1 MKTIIFNQKE
11 FTAEKIFLSEWL
23 ELCGYL
29 TEKRLNNQK
38 GKGEEAKEPV
48 SIFASFNNIIIEIQ
62 KSFLQSSNKDQ
73 LKGILSNIMS
83 YYDWIEQEES
93 CYLHNYRDDRN
104 KYLDKVMDFF
114 IENKVYY
121 YTYIAKKGFLDRNMA
136 LSDIKQLE
144 AASTFLE
151 SLGDNDF
158 TQLSSLVIK
167 SKMQSPKKGLSL
179 FTFEESTRYIEK
191 STQLKKNDEIGTLSR
206 QPILF

>member
-29 TEKRLNNQK
+29 TEKRLDNKK

-48 SIFASFNNIIIEIQ
+48 SIFASFNNVIIEIQ

-93 CYLHNYRDDRN
+93 CYLHNYRDDSI
-104 KYLDKVMDFF
+104 KFF
-114 IENKVYY
+114 Y
-121 YTYIAKKGFLDRNMA
+121 
-136 LSDIKQLE
+136 
-144 AASTFLE
+144 
-151 SLGDNDF
+151 
-158 TQLSSLVIK
+158 
-167 SKMQSPKKGLSL
+167 
-179 FTFEESTRYIEK
+179 
-191 STQLKKNDEIGTLSR
+191 
-206 QPILF
+206 